1 MQYIPKDYLDI
12 IARDAIERNQKTN
25 PKKETK

>member
-1 MQYIPKDYLDI
+1 MYHIPKDYLDI
-12 IARDAIERNQKTN
+12 LARDAVEMNKQSN

>member
-12 IARDAIERNQKTN
+12 LAREQIERSVKTN